1 MEKLICNKV
10 VVCKKVSLVFTFY
23 LLSQLSF
30 AGGAWTQGKGK
41 AYFKLSEFWILFDEH
56 FTASGEIDPN
66 TTTGIFNTYLYGE
79 YGLTDKLTLTTNA
92 ALFTNNFMRAR
103 RSSTGTLLTER
114 DGIKAL
120 GDIDFG
126 VKYQLSSSDSP
137 IAIAASLNLG
147 LPTGRINA
155 GRDNNL
161 QTGDGEFNQ
170 QIQLDIGK
178 GFQGKSN
185 AHYVNA
191 YVAFNNRT
199 STGDSFAQRI
209 GRGLDLGREDIFS
222 DEFRFGMEYGIGMME
237 RKLWVIARFYLL
249 ESLRNGDDFEQ
260 STNIFANNT
269 EYTGT
274 SLEVSYYILEKLG
287 IAANVGGAFRGEII
301 AASPSFDLGV
311 FLDLS
316 K

>member
-1 MEKLICNKV
+1 MGKLKWSNV
-10 VVCKKVSLVFTFY
+10 HSCKKISLVFAFY
-23 LLSQLSF
+23 LLSNIAH

-56 FTASGEIDPN
+56 FTGSGAIDAN

-92 ALFTNNFMRAR
+92 ALFTSNFMRAR
-103 RSSTGTLLTER
+103 RSSTGTLLTQR
-114 DGIKAL
+114 DGINAL
-120 GDIDFG
+120 GDIDLG
-126 VKYQLSSSDSP
+126 VKYKLTSSTSP
-137 IAIAASLNLG
+137 VAIAATLNVG

-170 QIQLDIGK
+170 QLQLDVGK
-178 GFQGKSN
+178 GFQGKTN

-191 YVAFNNRT
+191 YVAYNNRT
-199 STGDSFAQRI
+199 GTEDTFAERI
-209 GRGLDLGREDIFS
+209 GRGVNLAREDVFS

-237 RKLWVIARFYLL
+237 RKLWVILRFYML
-249 ESLRNGDDFEQ
+249 ESLRNGDNFEQ
-260 STNIFANNT
+260 TTNIFANNT

-287 IAANVGGAFRGEII
+287 VAANVGGAFRGEII